1 MAKFEDTLILKD
13 KVSKTLETINKKM
26 AGVDINFKK
35 ISANF
40 SSLGNNFKKAGS
52 KITATTAKIGATL
65 LAGTA
70 AIALNINKTREYA
83 DRIDDLSKKIGLSK
97 KGFQEWDYIIKL
109 NGANI
114 ESLQMGFKSLVN
126 QSNKALVKNKAAVKN
141 FKALGISLRDNNGHL
156 KNQEQLFNE
165 VVSALQRMPD
175 GVKKAKLANDLFGRS
190 GSELMPL
197 LKENAGRIEDLRK
210 EAYELGLVF
219 SDKDIEAVNDFSD
232 KMDSFGKL
240 FAVVGAK
247 IGMDLIPE
255 VNRIIK
261 IIQENMPEIQK
272 TIKNLANILVYI
284 VQFTVD
290 LIEKFSKL
298 SPAAQNIILA
308 FITLLSLL
316 GPLVTTLGSLLIA
329 ISSISSALTT
339 LTAASTTAATSAGA
353 AGAAASAAVAPFLLW
368 AGAIMGVVAALSA
381 LGIALNHVK
390 EMHKIKNMDSIRTDN
405 LSNANLKKLSYE
417 YNMTGKKNFTEKY
430 GKNIAQSVQN
440 YNKTNNTTNNS
451 TNNSTTNNFYGNLSL
466 SGNDTLNAIL
476 SGGQNVPLYAR

>member
-1 MAKFEDTLILKD
+1 M
-13 KVSKTLETINKKM
+13 
-26 AGVDINFKK
+26 
-35 ISANF
+35 
-40 SSLGNNFKKAGS
+40 
-52 KITATTAKIGATL
+52 
-65 LAGTA
+65 
-70 AIALNINKTREYA
+70 NINKTREYA

-272 TIKNLANILVYI
+272 IIKSLANVLVYVIQMTANLA
-284 VQFTVD
+284 
-290 LIEKFSKL
+290 EKFSKL
-298 SPAAQNIILA
+298 SPPVQKNILLVGA
-308 FITLLSLL
+308 FIGLL
-316 GPLVTTLGSLLIA
+316 GPLVTTLGSLLIT
-329 ISSISSALTT
+329 ISSISSALAT

-353 AGAAASAAVAPFLLW
+353 AGAAASASGCSVF
-368 AGAIMGVVAALSA
+368 IMGWCNNGGCG
-381 LGIALNHVK
+381 GIERPWYCFEPRK
-390 EMHKIKNMDSIRTDN
+390 R
-405 LSNANLKKLSYE
+405 NA
-417 YNMTGKKNFTEKY
+417 
-430 GKNIAQSVQN
+430 
-440 YNKTNNTTNNS
+440 
-451 TNNSTTNNFYGNLSL
+451 
-466 SGNDTLNAIL
+466 
-476 SGGQNVPLYAR
+476 

>member
-40 SSLGNNFKKAGS
+40 SSLGNNLKKAGS

-272 TIKNLANILVYI
+272 IIKRLANVLVYVIQMTANLA
-284 VQFTVD
+284 
-290 LIEKFSKL
+290 EKFSKL
-298 SPAAQNIILA
+298 SPPVQKNI
-308 FITLLSLL
+308 LLVGAIIGLL
-316 GPLVTTLGSLLIA
+316 GALVTTLGSLLIT
-329 ISSISSALTT
+329 ISSISSALAT

-430 GKNIAQSVQN
+430 GKNVAQSVQN

-451 TNNSTTNNFYGNLSL
+451 NNNSTTNNFYGNLSL

-476 SGGQNVPLYAR
+476 SGGQNVPLYAK